1 MTRVLR
7 ANQVS
12 TLLDMVGA
20 AKQHVGL
27 LERDLPGLGHE
38 EPDEDSEHAADACE
52 HVEGVKATVVEEGRE
67 KLLHDG
73 VGDVLRLRGHA
84 DSLRAH
90 IHGEDF
96 GGPDPGRC
104 TPRRFV
110 CEKDQYRE
118 RVSGSRGLRLTE
130 ESEQE

>member
-1 MTRVLR
+1 MRVLR

-20 AKQHVGL
+20 AEQHVGL
-27 LERDLPGLGHE
+27 LERDLLGFGHE
-38 EPDEDSEHAADACE
+38 EPDEGSEHATDACE

-104 TPRRFV
+104 TPRWFV
-110 CEKDQYRE
+110 CEKDQQRE
-118 RVSGSRGLRLTE
+118 WVGGSRELRLTE
-130 ESEQE
+130 ESEHE